1 VVVEPGDEVLLVEV
15 LLEDVAA
22 LAIAAPPPA
31 RAAVT
36 ATVISTFLI
45 TLVTSFGGS
54 VITPSRRNV
63 GVG

>member
-1 VVVEPGDEVLLVEV
+1 MELLLDE
-15 LLEDVAA
+15 VAA

-54 VITPSRRNV
+54 VITRSRGNV